1 MHRLLQ
7 AIIPLFLL
15 SLIFAGC
22 SSDEDEDA
30 DAEPLDGWIITK
42 PDGTK
47 YLAKEKVFDTD
58 SVAFNYWVNNF
69 HKRRLR

>member
-7 AIIPLFLL
+7 TIIPIFLL
-15 SLIFAGC
+15 SLTFAGC
-22 SSDEDEDA
+22 SSDDEKE
-30 DAEPLDGWIITK
+30 AEPLDGWIITK

-58 SVAFNYWVNNF
+58 SVAFNYWVKNA
-69 HKRRLR
+69 HRVSDTL